1 MHPTKR
7 ACLRWWMLNARPPRV
22 LPLKRIAA
30 PVESEGLAGEPV
42 ETFSSEYHV
51 PTPDCSVK
59 PVPHPMNSYSP
70 QKNATVSR
78 PVGDRARKPR
88 TLSVDLLL

>member
-1 MHPTKR
+1 M
-7 ACLRWWMLNARPPRV
+7 
-22 LPLKRIAA
+22 
-30 PVESEGLAGEPV
+30 

-88 TLSVDLLL
+88 PLSVDLLL